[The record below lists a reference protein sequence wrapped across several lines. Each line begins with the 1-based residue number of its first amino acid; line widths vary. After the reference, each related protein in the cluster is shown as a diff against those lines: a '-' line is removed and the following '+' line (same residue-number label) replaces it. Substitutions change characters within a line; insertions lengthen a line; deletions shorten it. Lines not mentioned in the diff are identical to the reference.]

1 MNADG
6 SSVRRVTVRGS
17 YNTAP
22 EWSPDGTKLAYCALR
37 PDGFQIQVV
46 ELEGGRVTTITDVSG
61 CEDPCW
67 SPDGR
72 SILYARKAGGRTD
85 LYVTNLSERRALKI
99 SRGSGRFTAPDWSPI
114 P

>member
-6 SSVRRVTVRGS
+6 SSPQRVTMRGS

-22 EWSPDGTKLAYCALR
+22 DWSPDGTRLAYCALR

-46 ELEGGRVTTITDVSG
+46 ELDGGRVTTITDLSG

-67 SPDGR
+67 SPDGK
-72 SILYARKAGGRTD
+72 SILYSRKASGRTE
-85 LYVTNLSERRALKI
+85 LFVTNLSERRALKI